1 MFIDNAYAQA
11 GGGPFGGDMSFII
24 LMVAMF
30 AFMYF
35 IVIRPQQKR
44 AKEHKTMLEALQKGD
59 EVVAAGVLGKVVK
72 VSEGFVSLE
81 IANNVVISV
90 QKQAITQLMP
100 KGTIKNA

>member
-11 GGGPFGGDMSFII
+11 AGGPFGGDMSFII

-44 AKEHKTMLEALQKGD
+44 AKEHRTMLDGLQKGD
-59 EVVAAGVLGKVVK
+59 EVVAAGLLGKVVK
-72 VSEGFVSLE
+72 VSDAFVSLE
-81 IANNVVISV
+81 IADNIVISV
-90 QKQAITQLMP
+90 QKQAVTQLMP
-100 KGTIKNA
+100 KGTIKGA